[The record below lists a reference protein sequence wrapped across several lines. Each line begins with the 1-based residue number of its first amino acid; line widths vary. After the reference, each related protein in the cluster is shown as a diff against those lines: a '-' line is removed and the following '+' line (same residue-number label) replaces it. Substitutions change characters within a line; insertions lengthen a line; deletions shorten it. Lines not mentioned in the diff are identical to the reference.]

1 MPPHEKRL
9 LASVHDVSPREFGR
23 IQEIDRFFE
32 EVGIGPRY
40 AMLVVP
46 NFWREWP
53 LAAHRDFAAWLR
65 ERAAA
70 GVEMI
75 LHGLF
80 HLDTTPPEARNFE
93 SRMRHRIFGEG
104 EFAMIDEGDADR
116 RLREGRDILEN
127 ALGRPVDSF
136 IAPSWQYSRGARAAL
151 RRQKFRIA
159 EGRFWL
165 WSPDTG
171 DVVSRTPV
179 IAYSNRTAGRRR
191 SSLVWSRAASHL
203 LAGDPVVRHAIHPGD
218 FDSDALKAEI
228 RRSLRDLLETRRPVS
243 YASMIG
249 NAV

>member
-1 MPPHEKRL
+1 SGQEKRL

-23 IQEIDRFFE
+23 LRDIDRFFE
-32 EVGIGPRY
+32 EVGVGPRY

-53 LAAHRDFAAWLR
+53 IAAHRDFVAWLR
-65 ERAAA
+65 DRAEA

-80 HLDTTPPEARNFE
+80 HLDTTPPSERNFE

-104 EFAMIDEGDADR
+104 EFAMLGEGEADR

-127 ALGRPVDSF
+127 ALGRPIASF
-136 IAPSWQYSRGARAAL
+136 IAPSWQYSRGAHEAL
-151 RRQKFRIA
+151 RRQRFKIA

-165 WSPDTG
+165 WSPETG
-171 DVVSRTPV
+171 KVISRTPV
-179 IAYSNRTAGRRR
+179 IAYSNRTAGRRN
-191 SSLVWSRAASHL
+191 SSLLWSRAASHL
-203 LAGDPVVRHAIHPGD
+203 LARDPLVRHAIHPGD

-228 RRSLRDLLETRRPVS
+228 RRSLGDLLETRRAVS
-243 YASMIG
+243 YASLIE